1 MDINRFFENVVDELH
16 LGNKITSLDRVSGG
30 LTHKMYKVF
39 TDKGRYVVKLLNPNI
54 MKRETAIANFN
65 RADELEE
72 VLRQN
77 HISAVYSIAFHGKKL
92 QKIGDQ
98 YFYVYEWYD
107 GKTLKDSEIKE
118 ENCQLIGEGLA
129 QIHNID
135 LIYGQEELEEKNI
148 DWNFYIN
155 LAKEKKSPIYE
166 ILLEKIDILNDSMY
180 KGNEAIH
187 KLPKVKAICHNDM
200 DPKNVMWIDSEFKLI
215 DLECLTYKNPY
226 LELYE
231 LALCW
236 SGCDRCKIDFSR
248 FNVFFESYFAN
259 SRLDRNVNWEDL
271 YYANNGRLEW
281 LEFNIKRSLMIE
293 CDTKEEQELGI
304 SEVKETMK
312 YIVYYDKIKND
323 ILHHIDALIGDDK
336 QQK

>member
-1 MDINRFFENVVDELH
+1 
-16 LGNKITSLDRVSGG
+16 
-30 LTHKMYKVF
+30 MYKVF

-166 ILLEKIDILNDSMY
+166 ILLEEIDILNDSMY

-248 FNVFFESYFAN
+248 FNVFFEAYFAN

-281 LEFNIKRSLMIE
+281 LEFNIKRSLPIP
-293 CDTKEEQELGI
+293 TRISFSVLVKLKQYGI
-304 SEVKETMK
+304 FFVGIILIILYSLSSFLSTTNKVPEREKLSTMEMP
-312 YIVYYDKIKND
+312 KIIIDLLESSIID
-323 ILHHIDALIGDDK
+323 IKDS
-336 QQK
+336 